1 MSRPHL
7 VLALVMSLVFG
18 AGWVFGKTATSHFS
32 PILVAM
38 LRFGFAGFVLVLI
51 FGWPRVA
58 LWKLWIAS
66 ASALGIPYSFSY
78 IGLSQLDV
86 SITVLLV
93 QMEAPILIILSAV
106 LLRETPSRA
115 AVLGIILAVVGV
127 TLVVGAPAAESRYFA
142 ITMFMV
148 SMFIWAI
155 GQIQVRRFGLED
167 GGLKLLGALC
177 VLAAPLLLVLSLV
190 FEDGQIAEIGNAT
203 PTVWVQVAY
212 LGLGMTVV
220 GQGIWFYLVARH
232 PLHDVAPFL
241 LLVPVF
247 SIAAGVAFLGETL
260 SAMAIAGGVLIV
272 LGVAT
277 ATLGSPLKIMRKR
290 LKGDRK
296 S

>member
-1 MSRPHL
+1 MPRTHL

-18 AGWVFGKTATSHFS
+18 AGWVLGKTATSHFS

-38 LRFGFAGFVLVLI
+38 FRFGFAGLILVLI
-51 FGWPRVA
+51 FGWPKVA

-66 ASALGIPYSFSY
+66 ACALGIPYSFSY

-93 QMEAPILIILSAV
+93 QLEAPILIILSAI
-106 LLRETPSRA
+106 LLTEIPSRA

-142 ITMFMV
+142 MSMVMV

-155 GQIQVRRFGLED
+155 GQIQVRQFGLDD

-177 VLAAPLLLVLSLV
+177 VLATPLLLVLSLA
-190 FEDGQIAEIGNAT
+190 FEDGQIAEIQKAS
-203 PTVWVQVAY
+203 PVIWMQVAY

-247 SIAAGVAFLGETL
+247 SIVAGVAFLGESL
-260 SAMAIAGGVLIV
+260 SVMIIAGGVLIIA
-272 LGVAT
+272 GVAV
-277 ATLGSPLKIMRKR
+277 ATLGSPLEMMRRR
-290 LKGDRK
+290 LNGGRK
-296 S
+296 T